1 MTAAVAEAELPHL
14 GGELDYPGGHPLH
27 TAWLIWHEKKPK
39 GSGQNGGGGASR
51 GRDDSSLRLLG
62 RFNTV
67 ETFWQCARA
76 GARGAQARVVHSSAA
91 AARCSFERR
100 AAPACWDSVRL
111 PGLSCACTPALPLPP
126 SLRRHYVYLE
136 RAPDVG
142 KDNTVHFFR
151 DMYPLRGEGYK
162 GYPGAGCFVLK
173 VHRTLGAAMRLWE
186 KLLLATIGESFED
199 LGVMGCSLT
208 MGAKQNLLFGL
219 WFTNAKKDKERL
231 ERIRLTLRD
240 ALGLPELLAAQ
251 AEAQLAA
258 AATAAAA
265 AAAAAAHAPAAD
277 AKPDGH
283 AAGGANGG
291 KGEKA
296 PLYVDVE
303 FYDMSGLQATQHPA
317 SPQLCRVLA
326 IEPLLGGGG
335 GGGGGNGGGG
345 NGGNGSSGGGNGKGH
360 SASQSHQGA
369 GGKGKGKGGNGGGGD
384 KGDKA
389 DGEGSGGARDGGKA
403 KGARGGG
410 AGGGGGGGGGAGGDK
425 EKGADKLAKAGTDK
439 LPDGKFAADA
449 KPDAP
454 GAKAVD
460 KRETAAAEPGGAS
473 AEPSQTHAAE

>member
-67 ETFWQCARA
+67 ETFWQ
-76 GARGAQARVVHSSAA
+76 
-91 AARCSFERR
+91 
-100 AAPACWDSVRL
+100 
-111 PGLSCACTPALPLPP
+111 
-126 SLRRHYVYLE
+126 HYVYLE

-439 LPDGKFAADA
+439 LPDGKRTQQNSA
-449 KPDAP
+449 
-454 GAKAVD
+454 
-460 KRETAAAEPGGAS
+460 RELSCLHSPV
-473 AEPSQTHAAE
+473 